1 MDKTVSAM
9 EELLAII
16 RAEAD
21 RDPAMIFGD
30 HTSAMAKISF
40 ARKLMR
46 TVDPDYVAPS
56 DTAETYVSPF
66 SRR

>member
-1 MDKTVSAM
+1 MDTTVSKL
-9 EELLAII
+9 EELLATI

-21 RDPAMIFGD
+21 RDPAMITGD

-46 TVDPDYVAPS
+46 TVDPDYVAPF
-56 DTAETYVSPF
+56 AHETYVSPF
-66 SRR
+66 GRR

>member
-1 MDKTVSAM
+1 MDTTVSKF
-9 EELLAII
+9 EELMATI

-21 RDPAMIFGD
+21 RNPAMTFGD

-46 TVDPDYVAPS
+46 TVDPDYVAPF
-56 DTAETYVSPF
+56 AHVTYVSPF
-66 SRR
+66 GRR